1 LTFGYVCYT
10 RNGNLVDGVES
21 LPLSKATVRAMK
33 EVREKLQAQGHKVI
47 PFQITPEQIDEMLSI
62 FVGFSGMNTMA

>member
-1 LTFGYVCYT
+1 
-10 RNGNLVDGVES
+10 VDGVES